1 MINKVDKNANRIKRH
16 VKIRHDLA
24 GTTKRPRLCVY
35 RSLNHIYAQIVDDSK
50 GVTLVACNT
59 TQKEVAA
66 KVKDMT
72 NKEQARYVGEQIAKL
87 AKKKKI
93 TEITTIDNGNEYMV
107 SDYFKEYG
115 YGISAAHSDTF
126 ERIAVVDNAKAVNI
140 MPKLGFVK
148 YYSVVPN
155 KSGTENLILIKKY
168 SNH

>member
-72 NKEQARYVGEQIAKL
+72 NKEQARFVGEEVARL

-93 TEITTIDNGNEYMV
+93 TEVVFDRGGYLYTGRV
-107 SDYFKEYG
+107 KELADG
-115 YGISAAHSDTF
+115 ARAAGLKF
-126 ERIAVVDNAKAVNI
+126 
-140 MPKLGFVK
+140 
-148 YYSVVPN
+148 
-155 KSGTENLILIKKY
+155 
-168 SNH
+168 